1 MLCLI
6 WSFVIVSSISI
17 RSFEAEVA
25 FLEIESV
32 ETTTRSSSKA
42 QSAQLSPERPKKMI
56 CCRNCTVCKETMNS
70 VTSPA
75 NRVIASPGIHSGG
88 SRWLRSKGRFLSIG
102 GAVISCRNGRAP
114 DGLVADAHL
123 ADGFLH
129 LIMIKDCPRPH
140 YLWYSNWL
148 FPSQHLWTTILIFF
162 LILLLFYLIIT
173 IIQSIFDRHL
183 TQLTRKGSD
192 PLNFE
197 FIEHHKVHF
206 LFVWFITLHFPT
218 KLTGFFLQTSAFTFV
233 STHDESF
240 WNLDGELLQACQIS
254 VQVFR
259 GLVNLFASGPEV

>member
-1 MLCLI
+1 MGPVRYDYAGTKVFLKH
-6 WSFVIVSSISI
+6 

-25 FLEIESV
+25 FLETESV
-32 ETTTRSSSKA
+32 ETTTRSSSKT

-102 GAVISCRNGRAP
+102 GAVISCRNERAP

-140 YLWYSNWL
+140 YLW
-148 FPSQHLWTTILIFF
+148 
-162 LILLLFYLIIT
+162 
-173 IIQSIFDRHL
+173 HL

-197 FIEHHKVHF
+197 FIEHHK
-206 LFVWFITLHFPT
+206 
-218 KLTGFFLQTSAFTFV
+218 TSAFTFV